1 MGESRCIQPTADGES
16 LMNIKM
22 KTLGL
27 FITFMGLVPQ
37 YLMAAPTVGIVH
49 GDYAE
54 LIRED
59 QPAAWWRFDDG
70 DETAKDASGHGHHGI
85 SRAGVTATEGLPG
98 TKGKAVRFNGRSSYI
113 EVVDRNGLDM
123 HTLSVELWFRST
135 QAWGD
140 RFWPGSATL
149 ISTATSGPGSADW
162 LINAASQRG
171 IDEGRLLAETGPKG
185 KPQDLYLTS
194 KAKDPLN
201 DGHWHH
207 VVLTRAE
214 NGDAK
219 LYVDGAVHFSGND
232 GGGKVFSDRPIN
244 IGGEK
249 VHPGGR
255 FFEGDMDEVAIYPHV
270 LSAERVKAHF
280 EAIAKHLPPR
290 PEKRLVKAVAPS
302 PKSKAPEPE
311 PEEIPLEPFSPLR
324 ERIANASAKH
334 WAYQPLHK
342 PTIPRVKQADRVVNP
357 IDAFILARLEIAR
370 LIPAEPADVRTLLRR
385 ASFDLLG
392 LPPDPKT
399 VQSLLPWNDQIE
411 SLLASPHY
419 GERYARHWLDV
430 ARYADSAGYELDNFY
445 HHAWHYRDYVIRA
458 FNADKPFDRF
468 IREQIAGD
476 LLEDTDKAS
485 RFATGFYTVGPLAEE
500 GGIKRP
506 RRLEYQRLT
515 DAADTTGEAFLGMTF
530 GCARCHD
537 HKYDPITQRDYFALQ
552 AFFAAS
558 EIKDLPVEETKGKNA
573 EAQRKGAR
581 MRILANR
588 GSVPTT
594 RLFTRGDYES
604 PAGKVLPGFPDSL
617 PGGGPC
623 EENSGDDFQQRR
635 ILLADWITSPKH
647 PLTARVI
654 ANRVWMWHFG
664 RPLVDT
670 PNDFGLQGEPP
681 SHPELL
687 DYLASYLIDR
697 GWSLKDLHRHIMQSG
712 TYRMSSKTSA
722 KAARL
727 DPGNQLYSRFPRRRL
742 EAEAIW
748 DNLLVTSGELNP
760 TLFGPAVFPPIDPEV
775 IKAMK
780 NAKWKSPD
788 QRSEWARRGI
798 YVVIHRSLT
807 YPFFE
812 TFNVGQPI
820 VSCAR
825 RDATVVSP
833 QALNLLN
840 DRISTQLATAFA
852 DRLKRECGDDLDAII
867 NRGWLLAFSRP
878 ITQTE
883 REATQAYLEGDV
895 NRIAEWCLALFNTNE
910 FIYVD

>member
-1 MGESRCIQPTADGES
+1 M
-16 LMNIKM
+16 KM
-22 KTLGL
+22 KTHGR
-27 FITFMGLVPQ
+27 FIAFMGLAFGLAIP
-37 YLMAAPTVGIVH
+37 VH

-54 LIRED
+54 LIQQD

-70 DETAKDASGHGHHGI
+70 DETEKDASGQGHHGI
-85 SRAGVTATEGLPG
+85 SRDGVTPTEGLPG
-98 TKGKAVRFNGRSSYI
+98 TKGKAVRFNGTSSYI
-113 EVVDRNGLDM
+113 EIVDRKGLDM

-194 KAKDPLN
+194 KANDPLN

-219 LYVDGAVHFSGND
+219 LYVDGTVHFSGND

-255 FFEGDMDEVAIYPHV
+255 FFAGDMDEVAIYPHI

-280 EAIAKHLPPR
+280 DVIAGHLPPR
-290 PEKRLVKAVAPS
+290 PEKRVVKAIPL
-302 PKSKAPEPE
+302 PPRTPEPE
-311 PEEIPLEPFSPLR
+311 PENIPLEPFKPLR
-324 ERIANASAKH
+324 EKIVKAAAQH
-334 WAYQPLHK
+334 WAYQPLRK
-342 PTIPRVKQADRVVNP
+342 PAIPRVNQRDRVVNP
-357 IDAFILARLEIAR
+357 IDAFIISKLNAAGLK
-370 LIPAEPADVRTLLRR
+370 PAESTDAVTLLRR

-392 LPPDPKT
+392 LPPEP
-399 VQSLLPWNDQIE
+399 VQPPQAWNDQIE

-476 LLEDTDKAS
+476 RLENTDEAS

-537 HKYDPITQRDYFALQ
+537 HKADPITQRDYFALQ

-558 EIKDLPVEETKGKNA
+558 EIKDLPVEETQGKNA

-588 GSVPTT
+588 GSAPTT
-594 RLFTRGDYES
+594 QLFTRGDYES
-604 PAGKVLPGFPDSL
+604 PAGKVLPGFPDRL

-623 EENSGDDFQQRR
+623 EENSADDVQQRR
-635 ILLADWITSPKH
+635 LYLANWITSPEH

-664 RPLVDT
+664 QPLVDT
-670 PNDFGLQGEPP
+670 PNDFGLMGEPP

-697 GWSLKDLHRHIMQSG
+697 DWRLKDLHRHIMQSA
-712 TYRMSSKTSA
+712 TYRMSSTTSA
-722 KAARL
+722 EAARV
-727 DPGNQLYSRFPRRRL
+727 DPGNNLYSRFPRRRL

-760 TLFGPAVFPPIDPEV
+760 TLFGPAVFPPIDPEA

-780 NAKWKSPD
+780 NAKWNSPE

-812 TFNVGQPI
+812 SFNVGQPI

-840 DRISTQLATAFA
+840 DRVSTQLATAFA
-852 DRLKRECGDDLDAII
+852 QRLKRECGDDLDAII
-867 NRGWLLAFSRP
+867 DRGWLLAFSRP
-878 ITQTE
+878 IKPAE
-883 REATQAYLEGDV
+883 RVATQSYLAGDI